1 MHARVVL
8 GVGKGVLFREVS
20 SVQECPYR
28 ERERERERGVPLY
41 MYIHVVPYVCQ
52 GLSGLLRLWFH
63 ECCRIFQDR
72 LVNTEDRMWFDQ
84 KLRDKMAD
92 FSVKDSDVLGE
103 GPLLYGDFMV
113 PNSDNKI
120 YEEIVDQQ
128 KVQ

>member
-20 SVQECPYR
+20 SVR
-28 ERERERERGVPLY
+28 DSLLIERFHCTC
-41 MYIHVVPYVCQ
+41 MYVVPYVCQ